1 VIAEQHLGQD
11 KRWCLGARIGFIFLF
26 FFTFVDIRK
35 DGTNWS
41 RRAVEVLK
49 KHKRA
54 MAIAVLE
61 LNCHGYICSEHQE
74 ATVFHSCRAHNI

>member
-1 VIAEQHLGQD
+1 LQSTISDKISAGVWEQELG
-11 KRWCLGARIGFIFLF
+11 LF
-26 FFTFVDIRK
+26 FYFFTFVDIRK

-74 ATVFHSCRAHNI
+74 ATVFHSCRAHNM